1 MAHAW
6 CTHSARMVHVWC
18 TYGQVT
24 HEGWHV
30 RYGGGEL
37 STEWVTSGQAALL
50 WHTLTPTMHSKTLH
64 GSRVTVPWLAAARVT
79 ARVTAR
85 HSECPLACSGPP
97 SVPKA
102 PLRRLPIPLRLAHPG
117 PRPRWARMRL
127 PRCNATTPSAPPP
140 SPRPAWSWDD
150 APRGDCSAQWSGTH
164 SRAHSFKQ
172 GGKRPLTSLLEYHRA
187 NFLDF
192 ATF

>member
-1 MAHAW
+1 M
-6 CTHSARMVHVWC
+6 
-18 TYGQVT
+18 YGQAT

-79 ARVTAR
+79 ARVAAR

-97 SVPKA
+97 SGPKA

-117 PRPRWARMRL
+117 PRPRWARMRP

-150 APRGDCSAQWSGTH
+150 APRGDALPSGARQDPQPSSIL
-164 SRAHSFKQ
+164 SRAGSVTNQPTKV
-172 GGKRPLTSLLEYHRA
+172 LESS
-187 NFLDF
+187 
-192 ATF
+192 T